1 MFEELAGDDAYWRSV
16 NLREMSV
23 VHFEA
28 FARSTIQRIYELMAF
43 KARRESV
50 GGGKVSAKQLADQW
64 RQNVT
69 QSTSALSEPVSD
81 SFVDTAVKV
90 HDRVLS
96 LQEVIC
102 ELLPVEEAYG
112 KASPF
117 NSIGA
122 LEKLAVKCKTP
133 ELLQWCVCSIADA
146 LAQKYMS
153 TTDFSLRALA
163 GSKSSGKASKGL
175 IDLFILKKALLDW
188 VKLKFVTAHP
198 FQESA
203 TSAIAAIKLH
213 KDFRALC
220 GGPGHKV
227 DITWMGTLTESGR
240 KLFDF
245 IKAGLPRSDFAL
257 LPPLIPADLTVSW
270 LALADGCQDTIFG
283 IALDGHLK
291 AVSGDSMSVQEIIS
305 QNPLKEVFDEILDH
319 VQQER
324 SKDDCGIEA
333 ADGGSTEASAAVCG
347 DLLEVPLSMLV
358 TVKQLEADVEDALP
372 RWREFLEQQMSQFV
386 KLIPEPETYTL
397 LGDSLQETVAK
408 DKHAGN
414 VILWYDV
421 KTAGE
426 ASSNANCRIPP
437 LRTAHLKKMVQGFVK
452 CRGSTE
458 AGSACIS

>member
-1 MFEELAGDDAYWRSV
+1 MGCYLRRRLRAWRTSALTVSFVFEELDGDDAYWRSV
-16 NLREMSV
+16 NLREASV

-43 KARRESV
+43 KVRRESIV
-50 GGGKVSAKQLADQW
+50 GGGKVSAKQLADLW

-102 ELLPVEEAYG
+102 EVLPVEETFG

-133 ELLQWCVCSIADA
+133 EMLQWCVCSIADT
-146 LAQKYMS
+146 LAQKYLS
-153 TTDFSLRALA
+153 TADFSLRALA

-175 IDLFILKKALLDW
+175 IDIFMLKKALLDW

-198 FQESA
+198 FQESV
-203 TSAIAAIKLH
+203 TSAVAGIKLH

-220 GGPGHKV
+220 GGPGRKV

-245 IKAGLPRSDFAL
+245 LKAGRPG
-257 LPPLIPADLTVSW
+257 LTY
-270 LALADGCQDTIFG
+270 CHRT
-283 IALDGHLK
+283 
-291 AVSGDSMSVQEIIS
+291 
-305 QNPLKEVFDEILDH
+305 
-319 VQQER
+319 
-324 SKDDCGIEA
+324 A
-333 ADGGSTEASAAVCG
+333 AD
-347 DLLEVPLSMLV
+347 
-358 TVKQLEADVEDALP
+358 P
-372 RWREFLEQQMSQFV
+372 R
-386 KLIPEPETYTL
+386 
-397 LGDSLQETVAK
+397 
-408 DKHAGN
+408 
-414 VILWYDV
+414 
-421 KTAGE
+421 
-426 ASSNANCRIPP
+426 
-437 LRTAHLKKMVQGFVK
+437 
-452 CRGSTE
+452 
-458 AGSACIS
+458 